1 MPHLHS
7 QFAELILE
15 TENNLDSFL
24 SLFHNTCIFIFDADG
39 LFTFGHS
46 NVIPKLM
53 FEPEQFLNKSVSD
66 LFSEEISKSFHNA
79 IALNKRKEISVFTYS
94 LTMMD
99 SLRWYEAKC
108 SPIFKD
114 GYFDG
119 SLAIVRDITDEKLIR
134 EEKQNK
140 EVTLEKMVKSRTRE
154 LEEYKSHL
162 EDLVTERTERFR
174 QTISLL
180 RKEIEEKN
188 YAEERAEHLNQMLNA
203 IRSIN
208 LLITQ
213 ITDKQKLIN
222 KACLALVKTRG
233 YNNVII
239 TLTKDNQ
246 IYLTSSVADY
256 KRSTGNNKTKS
267 KNKKIPEY
275 LSKILSSAK
284 PHISKHTN
292 SLLFKFNSEAKF
304 SSNIISCRLE
314 NQGKIFGV
322 LHVNYSGT
330 GMLDSEELSLF
341 MEICSD
347 IAFAIDNIEHEKARQ
362 KTNFALEKSNKHFK
376 ALFENSGMAILFLGD
391 DIILEANQKLAD
403 IFSTTVEKVKGM
415 HPYVLSPDLQP
426 DGQKSRD
433 KAIEKINAAI
443 AGEQQEFRWIH
454 KRMNGEEFPAEV
466 TLTPVTIGQETFI
479 QAIVK
484 DTTVRDKAEKALKK
498 SETNYK
504 SLTNNVPIGLFRS
517 NPIRSSLLSVNPAM
531 ISLFG
536 FDTAEEMLKISS
548 SSLFLSPEYRAD
560 FLNKLNKNKLL
571 EGYETQMAKKD
582 GTSFWASIS
591 AKYIPNDDNKTIF
604 IIDGIISDIS
614 AKKAHQEQVEKT
626 MATLHKAIEGTVTA
640 MSKLVEMKDPYTA
653 GHQKGVAHL
662 ACAIGKEMNLPEDT
676 IDCLRIA
683 SILHDLGKL
692 NVPLEILNKPGPL
705 NKFEMNFVHDHSQ
718 AGYDIL
724 KGIEFPWPIAETI
737 LQHHEKCDGS
747 GYPNGLIC
755 EEIRIEAAIIAVADV
770 VDAVASKRP
779 YRASKGLEHALTII
793 KKGSGSKFKSEVVEA
808 CLRLFAERNFV
819 LLSND
824 QLTGKINFV
833 L

>member
-1 MPHLHS
+1 MAHIHS

-24 SLFHNTCIFIFDADG
+24 SLFHKTCIFIFDADG

-53 FEPEQFLNKSVSD
+53 FEPEQFLDKSVSD
-66 LFSEEISKSFHNA
+66 LFSEEISKSFQNA

-94 LTMMD
+94 LQMMD
-99 SLRWYEAKC
+99 SLKWYEAKC

-114 GYFDG
+114 GNFDG
-119 SLAIVRDITDEKLIR
+119 SLAIVRDITEEKLIR

-213 ITDKQKLIN
+213 TGDKQKLIN
-222 KACLALVKTRG
+222 QACLALVKTRG
-233 YNNVII
+233 YQNASIL
-239 TLTKDNQ
+239 LTKNSK
-246 IYLTSSVADY
+246 IYLTSSVLDY
-256 KRSTGNNKTKS
+256 ERSTGNNKAKS
-267 KNKKIPEY
+267 KNEIIPEY
-275 LSKILSSAK
+275 LSNILSSEK
-284 PHISKHTN
+284 PLISKHTN
-292 SLLFKFNSEAKF
+292 SLIFDCNPESKSTG
-304 SSNIISCRLE
+304 NIVSCRLE
-314 NQGKIFGV
+314 NQETIFGV
-322 LHVNYSGT
+322 LHVNCSGA

-341 MEICSD
+341 LEICND
-347 IAFAIDNIEHEKARQ
+347 IAFAIDNIEHEEAR
-362 KTNFALEKSNKHFK
+362 KIASIALENSNKRYK
-376 ALFENSGMAILFLGD
+376 TLFEDSGVAILFLGND
-391 DIILEANQKLAD
+391 VILEANQKLAKV
-403 IFSTTVEKVKGM
+403 FGTTVNKIKGM
-415 HPYVLSPDLQP
+415 RPYDLSPNFQP
-426 DGQKSRD
+426 DGQKSVK
-433 KAIEKINAAI
+433 KALRKINAAI
-443 AGEQQEFRWIH
+443 AGEQQRFRWIH
-454 KRMNGEEFPAEV
+454 RRVNGEDFPAEV
-466 TLTPVTIGQETFI
+466 VLTPVTIGQETFI

-484 DTTVRDKAEKALKK
+484 DITVREKAEKALKK

-517 NPIRSSLLSVNPAM
+517 DPMRSSLLSVNPAM
-531 ISLFG
+531 VSIFG

-548 SSLFLSPEYRAD
+548 SSLYLSPEYRAD

-571 EGYETQMAKKD
+571 EGYETQMSRKD

-591 AKYIPNDDNKTIF
+591 AKYIPNDDNEAIF
-604 IIDGIISDIS
+604 IIDGIVSDIS

-662 ACAIGKEMNLPEDT
+662 ACAIGKEMNLPKDA

-747 GYPNGLIC
+747 GYPNGLTC
-755 EEIRIEAAIIAVADV
+755 DEIRIEAAIIAVADV

-779 YRASKGLEHALTII
+779 YRASKGVDHALTII

-808 CLRLFAERNFV
+808 CLRLFTERDFM
-819 LLSND
+819 LLDNE
-824 QLTGKINFV
+824 QLTSKISFI